1 MRLAGFP
8 FGAGY
13 GILDAIFKWERKV
26 PMRLI
31 PLWEADEER
40 AYDLQKSFA
49 PNENGFVNGAYGLSR
64 QAFSKFVQLRKRNSQ
79 GLDLPEGHVPDTVY
93 VLEDDSEGYVGIVK
107 LRHRL
112 NDALRQGAGH
122 IGYGIRTVATPQ
134 RRCPWLWMRPGR
146 SSQRTKSTFLSARI
160 TPPPSKSSCATAL
173 GWTMRA
179 ARNISPAS
187 PSPASREPR
196 PWACEKRGSML
207 Q

>member
-1 MRLAGFP
+1 MGGLFAFGGLP
-8 FGAGY
+8 FWGGLWY
-13 GILDAIFKWERKV
+13 TGCNFQVGKEV

-64 QAFSKFVQLRKRNSQ
+64 QAFSEFVQLRKRNSQ

-122 IGYGIRTVATPQ
+122 IGYGIRKEY
-134 RRCPWLWMRPGR
+134 RGR
-146 SSQRTKSTFLSARI
+146 GY
-160 TPPPSKSSCATAL
+160 ATAAL
-173 GWTMRA
+173 SLA
-179 ARNISPAS
+179 LDVARKIVPEDEIYLSVRKDNPAS
-187 PSPASREPR
+187 LKVQLRNGARVDHESGEEYFTRIPLSRQP
-196 PWACEKRGSML
+196 
-207 Q
+207 

>member
-1 MRLAGFP
+1 MGGLFAFGGLP
-8 FGAGY
+8 FWGGLWY
-13 GILDAIFKWERKV
+13 TGCNFQVGKEV

-64 QAFSKFVQLRKRNSQ
+64 QAFSEFVQLRKRNSQ
-79 GLDLPEGHVPDTVY
+79 GFDLPEGHVPDTVY

-122 IGYGIRTVATPQ
+122 IGYGIRKEY
-134 RRCPWLWMRPGR
+134 RGR
-146 SSQRTKSTFLSARI
+146 GY
-160 TPPPSKSSCATAL
+160 ATAAL
-173 GWTMRA
+173 SLA
-179 ARNISPAS
+179 LDEARKIVPEDEIYLSVRKDNPAS
-187 PSPASREPR
+187 LKVQLRNGARVDHESGEEYFTRIPLSRQP
-196 PWACEKRGSML
+196 
-207 Q
+207 

>member
-1 MRLAGFP
+1 MGGLFAFGGLP
-8 FGAGY
+8 FWGGLWY
-13 GILDAIFKWERKV
+13 TGCNFQVGKEV

-64 QAFSKFVQLRKRNSQ
+64 QAFSEFVQLRKRNSQ

-112 NDALRQGAGH
+112 NHALLQGAGH
-122 IGYGIRTVATPQ
+122 IGYGIRKEY
-134 RRCPWLWMRPGR
+134 RGR
-146 SSQRTKSTFLSARI
+146 GY
-160 TPPPSKSSCATAL
+160 ATAAL
-173 GWTMRA
+173 SLA
-179 ARNISPAS
+179 LDEARKIVPEDEIYLSVRKDNPAS
-187 PSPASREPR
+187 LKVQLRNGARVDHESGEEYFTRIPLSRQP
-196 PWACEKRGSML
+196 
-207 Q
+207 

>member
-1 MRLAGFP
+1 MGGLFAFGGLP
-8 FGAGY
+8 FWGGLWY
-13 GILDAIFKWERKV
+13 TGCNFQVGKEV

-40 AYDLQKSFA
+40 DYDLQKSFA

-64 QAFSKFVQLRKRNSQ
+64 QAFSEFVQLRKRNSQ

-122 IGYGIRTVATPQ
+122 IGYGIRKEY
-134 RRCPWLWMRPGR
+134 RGR
-146 SSQRTKSTFLSARI
+146 GY
-160 TPPPSKSSCATAL
+160 ATAAL
-173 GWTMRA
+173 SLA
-179 ARNISPAS
+179 LDEARKIVPEDEIYLSVRKDNPAS
-187 PSPASREPR
+187 LKVQLRNGARVDHESGEEYFTRIPLSRQP
-196 PWACEKRGSML
+196 
-207 Q
+207 

>member
-1 MRLAGFP
+1 MGGLFAFGGLP
-8 FGAGY
+8 FWSGLWYTGCNFQV
-13 GILDAIFKWERKV
+13 GKEV

-64 QAFSKFVQLRKRNSQ
+64 QAFSEFVQLRKRNSQ
-79 GLDLPEGHVPDTVY
+79 GFDLPEGHVPDTVY

-122 IGYGIRTVATPQ
+122 IGYGIRKEY
-134 RRCPWLWMRPGR
+134 RGR
-146 SSQRTKSTFLSARI
+146 GY
-160 TPPPSKSSCATAL
+160 ATAAL
-173 GWTMRA
+173 SLA
-179 ARNISPAS
+179 LDEARKIVPEDEIYLSVRKDNPAS
-187 PSPASREPR
+187 LKVQLRNGARVDHESGEEYFTRIPLSRQP
-196 PWACEKRGSML
+196 
-207 Q
+207 

>member
-1 MRLAGFP
+1 MGGLFAFGGLP
-8 FGAGY
+8 FWGGLWY
-13 GILDAIFKWERKV
+13 TGCNFQVGKEV

-40 AYDLQKSFA
+40 TYDLQKSFA

-64 QAFSKFVQLRKRNSQ
+64 QAFSEFVQLRKRNSQ

-122 IGYGIRTVATPQ
+122 IGYGIRKEY
-134 RRCPWLWMRPGR
+134 RGR
-146 SSQRTKSTFLSARI
+146 GY
-160 TPPPSKSSCATAL
+160 ATAAL
-173 GWTMRA
+173 SLA
-179 ARNISPAS
+179 LDEARKIVPEDEIYLSVRKDNPAS
-187 PSPASREPR
+187 LKVQLRNGARVDHESGEEYFTRIPLSRQP
-196 PWACEKRGSML
+196 
-207 Q
+207 

>member
-1 MRLAGFP
+1 MGGLFAFGGLPFWGGLWYTGCNFQAG
-8 FGAGY
+8 
-13 GILDAIFKWERKV
+13 KEV

-64 QAFSKFVQLRKRNSQ
+64 QAFSEFVQLRKRNSQ

-122 IGYGIRTVATPQ
+122 IGYGIRKEY
-134 RRCPWLWMRPGR
+134 RGR
-146 SSQRTKSTFLSARI
+146 GY
-160 TPPPSKSSCATAL
+160 ATAAL
-173 GWTMRA
+173 SLA
-179 ARNISPAS
+179 LDEARKIVPEDEIYLSVRKDNSAS
-187 PSPASREPR
+187 LKVQLRNGARVDHESGEEYFTRIPLSRQP
-196 PWACEKRGSML
+196 
-207 Q
+207 

>member
-1 MRLAGFP
+1 MGGLFAFGGLP
-8 FGAGY
+8 FWGGLWY
-13 GILDAIFKWERKV
+13 TGCNFQVGKEV

-31 PLWEADEER
+31 PLWEADEEL

-64 QAFSKFVQLRKRNSQ
+64 QAFSEFVQLRKRNSQ

-122 IGYGIRTVATPQ
+122 IGYGIRKEY
-134 RRCPWLWMRPGR
+134 RGR
-146 SSQRTKSTFLSARI
+146 GY
-160 TPPPSKSSCATAL
+160 ATAAL
-173 GWTMRA
+173 SLA
-179 ARNISPAS
+179 LDEARKIVPEDEIYLSVRKDNPAS
-187 PSPASREPR
+187 LKVQLRNGARVDHESGEEYFTRIPLSRQP
-196 PWACEKRGSML
+196 
-207 Q
+207 

>member
-1 MRLAGFP
+1 MGGLFA
-8 FGAGY
+8 FGGLSFWSGLWY
-13 GILDAIFKWERKV
+13 TGCNFQVGKEV

-64 QAFSKFVQLRKRNSQ
+64 QAFSEFVQLRKRNSQ

-122 IGYGIRTVATPQ
+122 IGYGIRKEY
-134 RRCPWLWMRPGR
+134 RGR
-146 SSQRTKSTFLSARI
+146 GY
-160 TPPPSKSSCATAL
+160 ATAAL
-173 GWTMRA
+173 SLA
-179 ARNISPAS
+179 LDEARKIVPEDEIYLSVRKDNPAS
-187 PSPASREPR
+187 LKVQLRNGARVDHESGEEYFTRIPLSRQP
-196 PWACEKRGSML
+196 
-207 Q
+207 

>member
-1 MRLAGFP
+1 MGGLFAFGGLP
-8 FGAGY
+8 FWSGLWYTGCNFQV
-13 GILDAIFKWERKV
+13 GKEV

-31 PLWEADEER
+31 PLWEADEEQ

-64 QAFSKFVQLRKRNSQ
+64 QAFSEFVQLRKRNSQ

-122 IGYGIRTVATPQ
+122 IGYGIRKEY
-134 RRCPWLWMRPGR
+134 RGR
-146 SSQRTKSTFLSARI
+146 GY
-160 TPPPSKSSCATAL
+160 ATAAL
-173 GWTMRA
+173 SLA
-179 ARNISPAS
+179 LDEARKIVPEDEIYLSVRKDNPAS
-187 PSPASREPR
+187 LKVQLRNGARVDHESGEEYFTRIPLSRQP
-196 PWACEKRGSML
+196 
-207 Q
+207 